1 MDCRIELQV
10 IDGSPI
16 GIAHGLIMHLERV
29 TLGLDNLNGDLY
41 SEQYKMTLCDL
52 EEIANHLMNYVD
64 SSKEKYFKDKIR
76 Y

>member
-10 IDGSPI
+10 VDGSPI
-16 GIAHGLIMHLERV
+16 GIAHGLIMHLEKA
-29 TLGLDNLNGDLY
+29 TLGLDNIDGDLY
-41 SEQYKMTLCDL
+41 AEQYKMTLCNL

-64 SSKEKYFKDKIR
+64 SSKGKYFRDQIR